1 MEDVGGSARGLPA
14 PDDQVQAFHIEG
26 QPVMGRLVR
35 LGPLV
40 DEVMRRHDYPPDVA
54 TLLAE
59 MLALAAGLSSLLKYQ
74 GVFTLQ
80 VKGDGPIGLMVADVT
95 SEGDL
100 RGYASYDAERLAR
113 QADDGGGPHA
123 PVPRL
128 LGSGYLAFNVDQGSH
143 TERYQGIVELIGGTL
158 VECVQHY
165 FRQSEQ
171 LATGIKLAVA
181 PAETDQTRA
190 ALSRSTEG
198 GWRAGVLLL
207 QRLPAA
213 GGSAAKPRQAKPH
226 LAEGEE
232 ADDGWR
238 RSLVLMS
245 SATTAE
251 LLDPGLAPNDL
262 LFRLFHEDGVRVTM
276 PQPLR
281 ARCRCSRE
289 RVETV
294 LKSLPR
300 DEVES
305 LKVDGEVVVTC
316 EFCSRSYSFADAD
329 LAGIYEG

>member
-1 MEDVGGSARGLPA
+1 MSMEDGGRPARATPA
-14 PDDQVQAFHIEG
+14 PDDQVQPFHIEG

-40 DEVMRRHDYPPDVA
+40 DEVVRRHDYPPDVA

-80 VKGDGPIGLMVADVT
+80 VKGDGPVSLMVVDTT
-95 SEGDL
+95 SDGDL

-113 QADDGGGPHA
+113 RAAEGGGPHA

-128 LGSGYLAFNVDQGSH
+128 LGSGYLAFTVDQGGH
-143 TERYQGIVELIGGTL
+143 TDRYQGIVELTGATL
-158 VECVQHY
+158 VDCVQHY

-171 LATGIKLAVA
+171 LATGIKLAVGA
-181 PAETDQTRA
+181 SPA
-190 ALSRSTEG
+190 SPGG

-207 QRLPAA
+207 QRLPEE
-213 GGSAAKPRQAKPH
+213 GVQGAKSFR
-226 LAEGEE
+226 AEGEE

-251 LLDPGLAPNDL
+251 LLDRDLAATDL
-262 LFRLFHEDGVRVTM
+262 LFRLFHEDGVRVTA
-276 PQPLR
+276 PHALR
-281 ARCRCSRE
+281 ARCRCSRQ

-300 DEVES
+300 DEIES

-316 EFCSRSYSFADAD
+316 EFCSRSYGFADAD
-329 LAGIYEG
+329 LAAIYEG

>member
-14 PDDQVQAFHIEG
+14 PDDQVQPFHIEG

-59 MLALAAGLSSLLKYQ
+59 MLALAAGLSSLLKYE

-80 VKGDGPIGLMVADVT
+80 VKGDGPIGLMVADAT
-95 SEGDL
+95 SGGDL

-113 QADDGGGPHA
+113 RADDGGGPHA

-128 LGSGYLAFNVDQGSH
+128 LGSGYLAFNVDQGGH
-143 TERYQGIVELIGGTL
+143 TERYQGIVELTGGTL

-171 LATGIKLAVA
+171 LATGIKLAVG
-181 PAETDQTRA
+181 PATTA
-190 ALSRSTEG
+190 SAKSARSPGG

-207 QRLPAA
+207 QRLPEA
-213 GGSAAKPRQAKPH
+213 GGPGAKPH
-226 LAEGEE
+226 HVQGED

-251 LLDPGLAPNDL
+251 LLDPRLASNDL
-262 LFRLFHEDGVRVTM
+262 LFRLFHEDGVRVTA
-276 PQPLR
+276 PHALR

-300 DEVES
+300 DEVEA

-316 EFCSRSYSFADAD
+316 EFCSRGYSFADAD
-329 LAGIYEG
+329 LAGIYES

>member
-1 MEDVGGSARGLPA
+1 MEDVGGPARGLPA
-14 PDDQVQAFHIEG
+14 PDDHVQPFHIEG

-59 MLALAAGLSSLLKYQ
+59 MLALAASLSSLLKYQ

-80 VKGDGPIGLMVADVT
+80 AKGDGPIGLMVADAT
-95 SEGDL
+95 SDGDL

-113 QADDGGGPHA
+113 RADDGGGPHA

-143 TERYQGIVELIGGTL
+143 TERYQGIVELTGGTL

-171 LATGIKLAVA
+171 LATGIKLAVGS
-181 PAETDQTRA
+181 DG
-190 ALSRSTEG
+190 G

-207 QRLPAA
+207 QRLPEA
-213 GGSAAKPRQAKPH
+213 GDPAAKSHHIQ
-226 LAEGEE
+226 GED

-251 LLDPGLAPNDL
+251 LLDPALASNDL
-262 LFRLFHEDGVRVTM
+262 LYRLFHEDGVRVTA

-329 LAGIYEG
+329 LVGIYEG

>member
-1 MEDVGGSARGLPA
+1 MEDVGGPARGFPA

-80 VKGDGPIGLMVADVT
+80 VKGDGPIGLMVADAT
-95 SEGDL
+95 SDGDL

-113 QADDGGGPHA
+113 RADDGGGPHA

-143 TERYQGIVELIGGTL
+143 TERYQGIVELTGGTL
-158 VECVQHY
+158 VDCVQHY

-181 PAETDQTRA
+181 PAETSA
-190 ALSRSTEG
+190 ARPAAG

-207 QRLPAA
+207 QRLPEA
-213 GGSAAKPRQAKPH
+213 GGSVAKPRHAQV
-226 LAEGEE
+226 EE

-251 LLDPGLAPNDL
+251 LLDPGLASNDL
-262 LFRLFHEDGVRVTM
+262 LFRLFHEDGVRVTT
-276 PQPLR
+276 PQALR

-316 EFCSRSYSFADAD
+316 EFCSRSYRFADAD
-329 LAGIYEG
+329 LVGIYEG